1 MQAVLLLH
9 GTRLTKTHVKS
20 FYKSIKVGEEVTDSK
35 VSMYLSCSYVYTLMT
50 KYISV
55 HIQCIIL
62 MPDLNKFVS
71 MVLH

>member
-9 GTRLTKTHVKS
+9 GTRLTETHVKS

-35 VSMYLSCSYVYTLMT
+35 VSMYLSCSYVYTFMT
-50 KYISV
+50 YISV
-55 HIQCIIL
+55 HIQYIIL